1 MPVHELDG
9 EKDSSPYNC
18 IFLLGPTAVGKTA
31 VGVQLALALDGEILS
46 ADSRQVYKRLDIG
59 SGKDLADYD
68 VKKADGSQVHIPYHL
83 IDITDL
89 SHEYNLF
96 DYQEDFYRAFAD
108 VQGRGKLPIIVG
120 GTGMYLDCI
129 LRNYDLVPTPEKPEE
144 KAALEAKSYEELKAL
159 LIAEKARL
167 HNTTDFADK
176 DRIIHALLIERYLKS
191 PECAAYR
198 ASRPPRPVLRP
209 LVLGTSL
216 DRPLLR
222 ERIAR
227 RLRDRLD
234 AGMIEE
240 VQGLHK
246 EGVDGKSGA
255 SWERLEQLG
264 LEYRFV
270 SEYLQGHYGQVA
282 GQEAKDALFEKLH
295 FAIGRFAKR
304 QETWFRGMEKK
315 GVRIHWLPSTTDLAE
330 RTQAA
335 LTLFSKNA

>member
-1 MPVHELDG
+1 MHAAGAVSGL
-9 EKDSSPYNC
+9 EKAGGDCNC

-31 VGVQLALALDGEILS
+31 IGVQLALALNGEIIS
-46 ADSRQVYKRLDIG
+46 ADSRQVYAGLDIG

-68 VKKADGSQVHIPYHL
+68 VVLSDGRTMHVPYHL

-96 DYQEDFYRAFAD
+96 DYQEDFYRAFSD
-108 VQGRGKLPIIVG
+108 IQRRGKLPVVVG
-120 GTGMYLDCI
+120 GTGMYADCI
-129 LRNYDLVPTPEKPEE
+129 LRNYDLVPTPENP
-144 KAALEAKSYEELKAL
+144 AARAELEQKSYDELKAM
-159 LIAEKARL
+159 LIQEKQNL

-198 ASRPPRPVLRP
+198 ASRPPRPVIRP
-209 LVLGTSL
+209 LVLGTTL
-216 DRPLLR
+216 PRTLVR

-227 RLRDRLD
+227 RLRERLD
-234 AGMIEE
+234 SGMIEE
-240 VQGLHK
+240 VKLLHEK
-246 EGVDGKSGA
+246 GSSRGEGGA

-270 SEYLQGHYGQVA
+270 SEYLEGAYGEPESAQA
-282 GQEAKDALFEKLH
+282 RDALFEKLN

-315 GVRIHWLPSTTDLAE
+315 GVKINWLPEHADIGV
-330 RTQAA
+330 RTEAA
-335 LTLFSKNA
+335 LSLWQ